1 MATLPKSGED
11 TMTKEEAVKE
21 TPKEIF
27 LKDYRAPD
35 YAFEK
40 VLTTEHYPNGVLR
53 FLYLFVVEHKV
64 LRELSLETD
73 IVAAGGFEI

>member
-1 MATLPKSGED
+1 
-11 TMTKEEAVKE
+11 MTKEEAVKE

-40 VLTTEHYPNGVLR
+40 VLTTEDYPNGVSR
-53 FLYLFVVEHKV
+53 FLYLFF
-64 LRELSLETD
+64 
-73 IVAAGGFEI
+73 A